1 MAKRIRKE
9 EISDSQYLTGSEVLA
24 WLVDMN
30 EMFLADSV
38 LHAQVS
44 DEGVIKRLSLVRE
57 HS

>member
-1 MAKRIRKE
+1 MAKRTRKE
-9 EISDSQYLTGSEVLA
+9 ELTDSQYLTGSEVLA

-38 LHAQVS
+38 LYAETS
-44 DEGVIKRLSLVRE
+44 TEGEVKRLSLVRD